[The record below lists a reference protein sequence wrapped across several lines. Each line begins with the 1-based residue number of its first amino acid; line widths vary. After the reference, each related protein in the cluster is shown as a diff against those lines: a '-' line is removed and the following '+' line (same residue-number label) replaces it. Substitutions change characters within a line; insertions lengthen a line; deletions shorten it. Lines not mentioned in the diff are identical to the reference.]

1 MRKIRFS
8 SGFEQSLLSIL
19 DYIATDKLTASIKFR
34 KELKNK
40 ISLLRDTP
48 YLYKQSIYFE
58 DEVYRDLIYQGYTVV
73 YKITKDKII
82 ILEIFKWIEH

>member
-8 SGFEQSLLSIL
+8 SSFEQSLLSIL

-40 ISLLRDTP
+40 ISLLRDNP
-48 YLYKQSIYFE
+48 HLYKQSTYFE
-58 DEVYRDLIYQGYTVV
+58 DEAYRDLIYQGYTVI